1 MRRTHTRTTAQARR
15 SLWMIF
21 RIPLLLAALG
31 VIGLLSALVGDGI
44 WDGVSWVCLGIP
56 VVITAVRW
64 RAGDST
70 KDVDP

>member
-1 MRRTHTRTTAQARR
+1 
-15 SLWMIF
+15 MIF